1 MLTAVL
7 FAYWAAVTIMDNS
20 TNSKTIM
27 ENTELTENTVA
38 EISEMAAQLEEGATK
53 LNELVNRFIL

>member
-1 MLTAVL
+1 LLTAVL

>member
-1 MLTAVL
+1 
-7 FAYWAAVTIMDNS
+7 MDNS